1 MKLYFSP
8 GACSLSPH
16 IALLEGGLKADYEQV
31 DLKAKTMKSGGDYRE
46 INPKGAVPALKTD
59 EGDVLTEGPAIVQYI
74 ADLAPG
80 SELAPKAGTK
90 ERYKLM
96 EWLNFISTELHKT
109 FSPLFRPNAPDEYK
123 TITKENL
130 VGKFEYVDKK
140 LAKTQY
146 LMGDHFH
153 GRRCISLRHPALGA
167 GDEARH
173 VEIRQSENVF
183 RTRRRTPESA
193 GSVEGRRTKL
203 ISRRSPAPRS
213 SRAARMR
220 LSAARWRCGRTR

>member
-16 IALLEGGLKADYEQV
+16 IALLEGGLSADYEQV
-31 DLKAKTMKSGGDYRE
+31 DLKAKTLKSGGDYRE

-96 EWLNFISTELHKT
+96 EWLNFISTELHKM
-109 FSPLFRPNAPDEYK
+109 FSPLFRPNTPDAYK
-123 TITKENL
+123 AIAKENL
-130 VGKFEYVDKK
+130 AGKFAYVDEK
-140 LAKTQY
+140 LGKTQY
-146 LMGDHFH
+146 LMGDHFTVADAYLYV
-153 GRRCISLRHPALGA
+153 ILRWAQGLKLDMSKFGNLKTYFERVGARPKVQEALKA
-167 GDEARH
+167 
-173 VEIRQSENVF
+173 
-183 RTRRRTPESA
+183 
-193 GSVEGRRTKL
+193 EG
-203 ISRRSPAPRS
+203 
-213 SRAARMR
+213 
-220 LSAARWRCGRTR
+220 LS